1 MIHDRKMFTV
11 VYVLWKTN
19 FHKLSRLHSLFQA
32 LVRQL
37 WENLHNRLLSRFL
50 SFPTKLRDDVT
61 RQ

>member
-1 MIHDRKMFTV
+1 MIEKCLPLFMF
-11 VYVLWKTN
+11 YGILI

-50 SFPTKLRDDVT
+50 YFPTKLRDDVT